1 MIIPPIKP
9 NHMEAIDCEIK
20 NRDGDT
26 IIKARLCLHN
36 SSSGEDQILLLL
48 AVRPK
53 SRPLTHVED

>member
-26 IIKARLCLHN
+26 IIRHGSVYTTAVQGKIRFSSCWLLDPNQDLLHM
-36 SSSGEDQILLLL
+36 
-48 AVRPK
+48 
-53 SRPLTHVED
+53 